1 MRRGRSI
8 PFYQSPRSY
17 VGESSERQLLLRESS
32 DTLLEIWKELWHYA
46 VDNDLLELI
55 ATLKNGDFPGRLYC
69 HTKDE
74 GAHGLIDTFNDC
86 IAQEPLCFIAPRYL
100 TMEHLMHEHREH
112 LAAPFQAT
120 EE

>member
-8 PFYQSPRSY
+8 AYHQTPRSY
-17 VGESSERQLLLRESS
+17 VGESSERQLALRESS
-32 DTLLEIWKELWHYA
+32 DKLLEIWKELWHYA
-46 VDNDLLELI
+46 LENDSVELV
-55 ATLKNGDFPGRLYC
+55 ATLSNRDFPGRLYC
-69 HTKDE
+69 HNKDE
-74 GAHGLIDTFNDC
+74 GVHELIDTFNNY

>member
-8 PFYQSPRSY
+8 PYHQSPRSY
-17 VGESSERQLLLRESS
+17 VGDSRERQLVLWESS
-32 DTLLEIWKELWHYA
+32 DRLLELWKELWRYA
-46 VDNDLLELI
+46 LENDSVELV
-55 ATLKNGDFPGRLYC
+55 ATLSNRDFPGRLYS
-69 HTKDE
+69 HNKDE
-74 GAHGLIDTFNDC
+74 QAHELIDRFNEF
-86 IAQEPLCFIAPRYL
+86 IAQAPLCFIAPRYL

>member
-8 PFYQSPRSY
+8 AYHQAPHTY
-17 VGESSERQLLLRESS
+17 VGDSSERQQILRDSS
-32 DTLLEIWKELWHYA
+32 DK
-46 VDNDLLELI
+46 LLELWKQLWHH
-55 ATLKNGDFPGRLYC
+55 ALENDLVELVVTLFNRDFPGLLYC
-69 HTKDE
+69 HNTDE
-74 GAHGLIDTFNDC
+74 ATQELIDKFNDF

-112 LAAPFQAT
+112 LTAPFQAT